1 MSEKTITIEV
11 NGKTINAEAGAM
23 LIEATDAAGI
33 EVPRFCYHKKLSVA
47 ANCRMCLV
55 EVEKVPKALPACST
69 PVYDNMKV
77 WTHSE
82 KAVVAQQ
89 DVMEFLLIN
98 HPLDCPICDQGGE
111 CELQDVSVAY
121 GSDKSWFSEEKR
133 VVFDKN
139 IGPLISTELTR
150 CIQCTRCVR
159 FGEEIA
165 GMRELGMV
173 GRGDREK
180 IDVFVNQSVQSEL
193 SGNAIDICPVGALT
207 AKPSR
212 FKARAWEIMQHAAI
226 GSHDSVGSNL
236 YHHTFN
242 GELIRTVPRDNDAVN
257 ECWISDRDR
266 FSYEGI
272 QAEERVTQ
280 PMIKKNGQWVTVDWE
295 EALQTVI
302 ARFKRYK
309 PENMAGLASP
319 RATLEELY
327 LFQKLLRGLGCHNID
342 HRLRQ
347 TDDQYQEQAP
357 LFPWLGVSIEA
368 LEQQNAV
375 LLIGSNARFEQPLIN
390 HRLRKAAINH
400 DAQIMSVNA
409 FWQDFNFD
417 AGAQYVT
424 HPKKMVS
431 ALAEIALA
439 LGVSLPKALSDL
451 SISEPAQAI
460 AEQLK
465 TAKNT
470 HILLGNLAAQHP
482 AYHALQQLAHLIAE
496 ASQATFGYLPEAANS
511 AGAWLVGAVPHRLTN
526 GEPNPNAGKSAND
539 ILSSAQSQCLVLLD
553 IEPDYD
559 CANPQAATHA
569 LKQAECVIAINS
581 FANYALKEQADII
594 LPASVITETSG
605 TLVNLEGRWQSFK
618 GASKAPAQVR
628 PTWKILR
635 VLGNMLKLD
644 GFDYMSSDEI
654 RGELKANYDEHLL
667 EQPLKNQCS
676 IDTGALNT
684 ITINHTDTNNN
695 SLQRIGNVAMYA
707 GDSLLRRAKALQKT
721 VREHTRAIRMHPN
734 DAQRLGVENA
744 SAVVVAQGDYGENM
758 SLILDDK
765 LPLGCVTVL
774 AGTDK
779 SAKLGA
785 AFGQI
790 SISKISSEIS

>member
-11 NGKTINAEAGAM
+11 NGKVINAKAGSM

-121 GSDKSWFSEEKR
+121 GSDKSWFTEEKR

-280 PMIKKNGQWVTVDWE
+280 PMIKKNSQWVNVTWE
-295 EALQTVI
+295 EALQTTVKQLKQYP
-302 ARFKRYK
+302 ADT
-309 PENMAGLASP
+309 MAGLASP
-319 RATLEELY
+319 RATVEELY
-327 LFQKLLRGLGCHNID
+327 LFQKILRGLGCHNID

-347 TDDQYQEQAP
+347 TDYHNQDKAP

-375 LLIGSNARFEQPLIN
+375 LLIGSNVRFEQPMIN

-400 DAQIMSVNA
+400 GAQIMSVNA
-409 FWQDFNFD
+409 LWQDFNFD
-417 AGAQYVT
+417 AGKQYVT
-424 HPKKMVS
+424 DPANMVN

-439 LGVSLPKALSDL
+439 LAVNLPSNFSTIQVS
-451 SISEPAQAI
+451 EQAKNI

-465 TAKNT
+465 AAEKGSV
-470 HILLGNLAAQHP
+470 LLGSIAIQHP
-482 AYHALQQLAHLIAE
+482 AYSQLQNFAQLIAE
-496 ASQATFGYLPEAANS
+496 ASQTNIGYLPNAANS
-511 AGAWLVGAVPHRLTN
+511 AGAWLVGAVPHRLAN
-526 GEPNPNAGKSAND
+526 GESNPNAGKNANEL
-539 ILSSAQSQCLVLLD
+539 LSEAQSKCMVLLD
-553 IEPDYD
+553 IEPDHD
-559 CANPQAATHA
+559 CDNPQATKKA
-569 LKQAECVIAINS
+569 LQQADCVIAINS
-581 FANYALKEQADII
+581 FANYALKEAADII
-594 LPASVITETSG
+594 LPASMITETSG

-618 GASKAPAQVR
+618 GASKAPEQVR
-628 PTWKILR
+628 PTWKVLR
-635 VLGNMLKLD
+635 VLGNMLQLE
-644 GFDYMSSDEI
+644 GFDYMSSEDI
-654 RGELKANYDEHLL
+654 RGELKANYDEYVL
-667 EQPLKNQCS
+667 ENSLSNHMDVTVDDLAQ
-676 IDTGALNT
+676 T
-684 ITINHTDTNNN
+684 ISPTE
-695 SLQRIGNVAMYA
+695 LQRIGNVAMYA
-707 GDSLLRRAKALQKT
+707 GDSLVRRASALQKT
-721 VREHTRAIRMHPN
+721 IREQTRAIRMHPH
-734 DAQRLGVENA
+734 DAQQLGVQNE

-765 LPLGCVTVL
+765 LPLGCVAVL

-779 SAKLGA
+779 SAKLGS

-790 SISKISSEIS
+790 NISKIS